1 MRSMFWSAV
10 AQQRATQYSAAFFGK
25 PHRYVLALWRL
36 PIGILLVATIAGI
49 CFTSCSYHVSITNAA
64 LTACFVDAAQFRALL
79 VGAILGTV
87 FSIIIHKLSL
97 TTGIIPS
104 LNIAAGLIGFV
115 AIKGWVSLLKFFR
128 FDPHDFTP
136 QVFFQ
141 PISISRERDLQT
153 SRHGDCQTLRGR
165 AALQPI
171 SIPTQHI
178 LLCCKHGLCLPLL
191 LVHHYGRG
199 L

>member
-1 MRSMFWSAV
+1 M
-10 AQQRATQYSAAFFGK
+10 
-25 PHRYVLALWRL
+25 ALWKL
-36 PIGILLVATIAGI
+36 PIGVLLVAPIVGI
-49 CFTSCSYHVSITNAA
+49 CFTSCSDRVSITNAA

-141 PISISRERDLQT
+141 PISISGERELQT
-153 SRHGDCQTLRGR
+153 SRHVDCQILRGR

-171 SIPTQHI
+171 STQHI
-178 LLCCKHGLCLPLL
+178 LLCCKHGLWLPLL
-191 LVHHYGRG
+191 LAHQLWAGSVVSSHVG
-199 L
+199 